1 MLDAKQDKQQ
11 NNLLKSLLMKHS
23 KGAKLFAWITII
35 ILVSFTF
42 LAYIAP
48 AVPVQE
54 DSPTEEISITEIPA
68 EELTE

>member
-1 MLDAKQDKQQ
+1 
-11 NNLLKSLLMKHS
+11 MKHS